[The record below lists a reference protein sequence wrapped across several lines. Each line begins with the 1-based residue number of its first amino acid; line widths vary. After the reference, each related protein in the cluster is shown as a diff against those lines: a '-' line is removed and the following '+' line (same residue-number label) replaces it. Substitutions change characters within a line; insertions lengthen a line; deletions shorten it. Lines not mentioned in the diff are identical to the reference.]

1 MKKLIYGLTKKLI
14 KLLDENEEIFYEEHP
29 FLLGGELAIIE
40 SDKRYQNDIEIQ
52 KTVDTLLEE
61 LEKDIPEKTYLQGT
75 LITS

>member
-29 FLLGGELAIIE
+29 FLLGGELAIIK
-40 SDKRYQNDIEIQ
+40 SDKRYQNNIEIQ

-61 LEKDIPEKTYLQGT
+61 LEKNIPKKTYLQGT